1 MHTLPPVSI
10 FKSALVVFLV
20 VACIPSQSQT
30 PTPPLKSHDA
40 GYYAFRNAATDPPR
54 DPATPVFKL
63 SHSYPTSIP
72 DKCTDCAW
80 LDVKV
85 NFTPSFTDPK

>member
-1 MHTLPPVSI
+1 MHILPLFQS

-63 SHSYPTSIP
+63 SAIAIQPAFRTSVPTARGL
-72 DKCTDCAW
+72 T
-80 LDVKV
+80 
-85 NFTPSFTDPK
+85 